1 MTDTPPAPPPAA
13 PPATPTEAGGE
24 KRNLLVRIATD
35 YWDGLR
41 GLLTCPREIWI
52 AFAVKVLESLC
63 YFSSVLVLMVFL
75 TQDMGLGDYEAGI
88 VFAIFSASMSFFM
101 LFVGFIADSMGIK
114 KALIVGLLI
123 ALVGRLSITFTV
135 EPWVV
140 YPGLFFLSVGFAYMI
155 PLLAAAV
162 KLFSTK
168 KAQKYAFSWYY
179 VVMNVGSFLAGISL
193 DGLRKVFTE
202 PLAFSFLGLDLQI
215 RPLQMIFFVAVL
227 STFVSM
233 ALVVFFIRRRIPD
246 VEKEGAGEESD
257 GIPGCGEKRKPEPE
271 KEAPPAAPP
280 QQSAWSVMREVT
292 SEKIFWVFIAFI
304 FLLVLVKMIF
314 QYNHS
319 LYPLYMERIGL
330 KEWTGTL
337 YAINP
342 LIVIFLVPVM
352 TAVTG
357 RMKAFNVIMVGSF
370 IAAGSVFILGLGES
384 ILLIVLFQVVLS
396 IGEAIYSPRVYDY
409 TASIAPKGKEASYM
423 AYSKA
428 PMFFAKV
435 GAGPATGFLLVNLCP
450 EEGARNTELMWIIVG
465 ITTVVSPVTLLL
477 GRRWLDV
484 ESRRKREGYGSR

>member
-1 MTDTPPAPPPAA
+1 MAAAEQMTVAS
-13 PPATPTEAGGE
+13 G
-24 KRNLLVRIATD
+24 NLLKRIASD
-35 YWDGLR
+35 YWLGLK
-41 GLLTCPREIWI
+41 GLFTCPRELWI
-52 AFAVKVLESLC
+52 AFAIKVLESLC

-75 TQDMGLGDYEAGI
+75 TRDMGLDDVAAGTI
-88 VFAIFSASMSFFM
+88 FGVFSASMSFFM
-101 LFVGFIADSMGIK
+101 LFVGFIADSLGIK

-123 ALVGRLSITFTV
+123 ALVGRVSITFTTS
-135 EPWVV
+135 PWMV

-193 DGLRKVFTE
+193 DALRTSFTQE
-202 PLAFSFLGLDLQI
+202 ISFSVLGLDLII
-215 RPLQMIFFVAVL
+215 RPLQMIFFVAIIATL
-227 STFVSM
+227 VSM
-233 ALVVFFIRRRIPD
+233 VLVLFCIRSRIPKAD
-246 VEKEGAGEESD
+246 EDAADEEQTPD
-257 GIPGCGEKRKPEPE
+257 AETNN
-271 KEAPPAAPP
+271 APRRSPW
-280 QQSAWSVMREVT
+280 QVMREVT
-292 SEKIFWVFIAFI
+292 REKIFWIFIVFI

-330 KEWTGTL
+330 KEWTGKL

-357 RMKAFNVIMVGSF
+357 RMRGYTVIMAGSF
-370 IAAGSVFILGLGES
+370 IAAGSVFILGFGES
-384 ILLIVLFQVVLS
+384 ILLILLFQVVLS

-435 GAGPATGFLLVNLCP
+435 AAGPLTGLLLFNLCP
-450 EEGARNTELMWIIVG
+450 ESGARNTELMWIIVG
-465 ITTVVSPVTLLL
+465 VSTMLSPITLLL

-484 ESRRKREGYGSR
+484 ESRKKVIL